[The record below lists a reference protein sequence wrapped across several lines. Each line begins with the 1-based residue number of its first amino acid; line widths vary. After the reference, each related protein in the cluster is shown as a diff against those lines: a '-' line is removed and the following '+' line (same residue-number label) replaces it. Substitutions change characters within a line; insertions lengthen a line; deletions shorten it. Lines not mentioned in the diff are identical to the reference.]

1 MPATPHCQTIRSTAP
16 ARPLPLLTALAL
28 LLATAAPAT
37 AQSAA
42 PASTGTAEPAGTT
55 APALIAAPA
64 RITAPAVAQTAAPAR
79 HYFPP
84 KGQWERRS
92 PAEVGMDPALID
104 SAVAYAIANE
114 TSWPHD
120 LRRALE
126 ESSLTANEWGEI
138 IGPVRD
144 RGGPAGVIV
153 KNGYI
158 VAEWGDIERADMT
171 FSIAKSYLAT
181 VAGLALDRGL
191 IRSLDDRVAD
201 YMPPEDDG
209 FASPHN
215 APITW
220 RMLLQQTSE
229 WEGTLWGKPDRAD
242 RRRGQDRELQAPG
255 TFWEYNDVRVNRTAL
270 SLLRVWRRPL
280 PEVLKE
286 LVMDPI
292 GASDTWE
299 WHGYHNSYVEIDGR
313 RVQSVSGGGHWGGGF
328 FISTLDHA
336 RFGYLHLRRGEWDG
350 QRILSERWIDEAT
363 TPSELNPR
371 YGLMWWLNT
380 DRRQYPSAPE
390 SSFFALGAGNNV
402 IWVDPEHDLVV
413 VVRWIEGRAV
423 DGLIA
428 RVLRAVQTP
437 AASDE
442 ASASDA
448 AFTSAAASR

>member
-1 MPATPHCQTIRSTAP
+1 MPPTPDRQPHGLPGADRHAAIRS
-16 ARPLPLLTALAL
+16 ARPFLSLLAALSL
-28 LLATAAPAT
+28 LLAAAAPAL
-37 AQSAA
+37 AQS
-42 PASTGTAEPAGTT
+42 
-55 APALIAAPA
+55 
-64 RITAPAVAQTAAPAR
+64 AAPAR

-84 KGQWERRS
+84 KGEWERRS
-92 PAEVGMDPALID
+92 PAEVGMDPALVD

-126 ESSLTANEWGEI
+126 ESSLTANEWGEL
-138 IGPVRD
+138 IGPVKD

-153 KNGYI
+153 KDGYI
-158 VAEWGDIERADMT
+158 VAEWGDVERADMT

-181 VAGLALDRGL
+181 TAGLALDRGL

-209 FASPHN
+209 FASAHN

-220 RMLLQQTSE
+220 RMLLRQTSE
-229 WEGTLWGKPDRAD
+229 WEGTLWGKPDKAD

-280 PEVLKE
+280 PEVLEE

-299 WHGYHNSYVEIDGR
+299 WHGYHNSYVEVDGR

-336 RFGYLHLRRGEWDG
+336 RFGYLHLRRGVWDG
-350 QRILSERWIDEAT
+350 KRILSERWIQEAT
-363 TPSELNPR
+363 TPSELNPA
-371 YGLMWWLNT
+371 T
-380 DRRQYPSAPE
+380 
-390 SSFFALGAGNNV
+390 
-402 IWVDPEHDLVV
+402 
-413 VVRWIEGRAV
+413 
-423 DGLIA
+423 
-428 RVLRAVQTP
+428 
-437 AASDE
+437 ASCGG
-442 ASASDA
+442 
-448 AFTSAAASR
+448 